1 MNALFKL
8 NQNNNI
14 KNASLI
20 LEGFNKSILFK
31 TTPLKPTTTAQFQ
44 IQNTFSTQTLFTN
57 NKKLNLFETSNPSVL
72 ENSVRTIY
80 SFNLSNRL
88 VRFRR
93 ATRPKKTNDNSVLL
107 NYEQSQFIEK
117 LGLTKSWN
125 IWNTCKFLMF
135 INFNKTVSKSIDTVF

>member
-8 NQNNNI
+8 KNQNNNL

-31 TTPLKPTTTAQFQ
+31 TTSSKPTTLQFQ
-44 IQNTFSTQTLFTN
+44 IQNSISTQTNFLN
-57 NKKLNLFETSNPSVL
+57 NIKKNNLFDSSIQSILQNSN
-72 ENSVRTIY
+72 RTIY

-93 ATRPKKTNDNSVLL
+93 ATRPKKTNDNSILL

-125 IWNTCKFLMF
+125 IWNTCKLF
-135 INFNKTVSKSIDTVF
+135 